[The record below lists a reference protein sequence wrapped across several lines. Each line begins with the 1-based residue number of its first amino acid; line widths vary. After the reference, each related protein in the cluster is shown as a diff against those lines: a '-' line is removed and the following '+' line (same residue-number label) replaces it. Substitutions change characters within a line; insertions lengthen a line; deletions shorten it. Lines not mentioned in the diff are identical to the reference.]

1 MCEDPHQVYL
11 YNFLCELKIWVEVSF
26 ADKNHIKRVYGRHI
40 GFRDLDKVYSLATE
54 ADCLKQ
60 YCGPHGP
67 GEANSATYH
76 NKVQPEVGAWMF
88 L

>member
-1 MCEDPHQVYL
+1 MKL
-11 YNFLCELKIWVEVSF
+11 WVGVSF